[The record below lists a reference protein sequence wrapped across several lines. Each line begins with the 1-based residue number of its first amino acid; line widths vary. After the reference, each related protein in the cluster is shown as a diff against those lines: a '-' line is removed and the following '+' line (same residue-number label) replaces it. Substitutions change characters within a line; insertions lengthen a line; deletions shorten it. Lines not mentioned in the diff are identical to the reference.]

1 MKTYN
6 WSHCIITTTI
16 VAMII
21 SGMVFF
27 AGCRTTPVPAG
38 DLVVTS
44 GTYEVD
50 GVSYPA
56 EVGALIAP
64 ENRSDP
70 ASRQIE
76 IPVIRIPSTGA
87 NPVEPVFLFTG
98 GPGDSNIR
106 EHPLVWLL
114 EHHDIIMVGYR
125 GVDSSVSLD
134 MTEYVKV
141 LRNMATLSRENLE
154 KMGKAASADL
164 KKLEEQGI
172 DLDGYTIVE
181 LIDDMEAARE
191 GFGYNRINLYSAS
204 YGTRLTYIYSLRYP
218 KSIHRSFMYAV
229 NPPGGF
235 VWHAEMIDKQ
245 IRYYGN
251 LWKKD
256 PEAVAKSPDIVKTM
270 QNVLESLPQEWNGLK
285 IFPFR
290 VKYATNFML
299 VHTDDAARV
308 FDAYLAAEQ
317 GDYSGLA
324 FLSVAVYDA
333 IVTGPT
339 WGDYFTTGVVDVD
352 PEVNYEAMLNPPGLF
367 FGSPAIGIFA
377 AFKALDRPITQI
389 PQEYR
394 EFQKVDVE
402 TLMVNGSIDFACP
415 VDNARELLPYL
426 RNGEL
431 VVLSEMGHTKD
442 VTGKQPEA
450 FHHLAETFFLEGKV
464 DDSKFEYEPVNFSP
478 EVTLQQ
484 MAQQVLGPK

>member
-6 WSHCIITTTI
+6 RSNGIITMII
-16 VAMII
+16 VTMII
-21 SGMVFF
+21 SSIL
-27 AGCRTTPVPAG
+27 AISGCKTTPERTGAFEF
-38 DLVVTS
+38 TS
-44 GTYEVD
+44 DTYEVD

-56 EVGALIAP
+56 EVGTLVVP
-64 ENRSDP
+64 ENRNDP

-76 IPVIRIPSTGA
+76 IPVIRILSTGE
-87 NPVEPVFLFTG
+87 NPAEPVFLFAG
-98 GPGDSNIR
+98 GPGDPNIWK
-106 EHPLVWLL
+106 HPPVWLL

-134 MTEYVKV
+134 TPEYVEV
-141 LRNMATLSRENLE
+141 RRNMVTLSRENIE

-164 KKLEEQGI
+164 KKLEEQGV
-172 DLDGYTIVE
+172 DLDGYNIVE
-181 LIDDMEAARE
+181 LIDDMEVARE
-191 GFGYNRINLYSAS
+191 GFGYATVNLYAGS

-218 KSIHRSFMYAV
+218 KSIHRSFMYAI
-229 NPPGGF
+229 NPPGRF

-245 IRYYGN
+245 IRYYGD
-251 LWKKD
+251 LWKND

-285 IFPFR
+285 IFPYR

-339 WGDYFTTGVVDVD
+339 WGDYFTTGMVDVD
-352 PEVNYEAMLNPPGLF
+352 PEVDYEAMLNPPGLF

-377 AFKALDRPITQI
+377 AAEYFDRPMTNI
-389 PQEYR
+389 PEKYR
-394 EFQKVDVE
+394 KLQKLDVE

-426 RNGEL
+426 QNGEL
-431 VVLSEMGHTKD
+431 VVLAEMGHTKD

-450 FHHLAETFFLEGKV
+450 FHHLVETFYLEGKV
-464 DDSKFEYEPVNFSP
+464 DDSKFEYEPVNFAP

-484 MAQQVLGPK
+484 MAQQVFAQE

>member
-1 MKTYN
+1 
-6 WSHCIITTTI
+6 
-16 VAMII
+16 
-21 SGMVFF
+21 
-27 AGCRTTPVPAG
+27 
-38 DLVVTS
+38 
-44 GTYEVD
+44 
-50 GVSYPA
+50 
-56 EVGALIAP
+56 
-64 ENRSDP
+64 
-70 ASRQIE
+70 
-76 IPVIRIPSTGA
+76 
-87 NPVEPVFLFTG
+87 
-98 GPGDSNIR
+98 
-106 EHPLVWLL
+106 
-114 EHHDIIMVGYR
+114 
-125 GVDSSVSLD
+125 
-134 MTEYVKV
+134 
-141 LRNMATLSRENLE
+141 
-154 KMGKAASADL
+154 
-164 KKLEEQGI
+164 
-172 DLDGYTIVE
+172 
-181 LIDDMEAARE
+181 
-191 GFGYNRINLYSAS
+191 
-204 YGTRLTYIYSLRYP
+204 
-218 KSIHRSFMYAV
+218 
-229 NPPGGF
+229 
-235 VWHAEMIDKQ
+235 MIDKQ
-245 IRYYGN
+245 IRYYGD
-251 LWKKD
+251 LWKND

-285 IFPFR
+285 IFPYR

-324 FLSVAVYDA
+324 VLSVAVYDA

-377 AFKALDRPITQI
+377 AVKALDRPITQI
-389 PQEYR
+389 PQKYR

-464 DDSKFEYEPVNFSP
+464 DDSKFEYEPVDFSP